1 MTKCRMCSQRLTC
14 PGRLCRECERE
25 LDRERAAADGLAA
38 VVELPDSDSGGAGPE
53 AASLGALHSRT
64 VALFAAFGIGIA
76 ASAYVVHGTRSVPD
90 AGASVMIGRDLTGI
104 TPREVRVPAPPERS
118 AAPGAIAVAHSAAP
132 AGTDRIRK
140 SARTTSGPG
149 SALGAAGPSSG
160 GRHIRAGCRSFPS
173 SGRVTGASNLRPR
186 SPHR

>member
-118 AAPGAIAVAHSAAP
+118 PAPGAIAVAHSAAP
-132 AGTDRIRK
+132 PYDRVLGLADALDRCRDAAPHARVACEARARAAYCGPAGADRIPQCF
-140 SARTTSGPG
+140 T
-149 SALGAAGPSSG
+149 
-160 GRHIRAGCRSFPS
+160 
-173 SGRVTGASNLRPR
+173 PR
-186 SPHR
+186 